1 MSAALP
7 HLRLWD
13 ALVLPLPQAE
23 DAWRRWRASTD
34 LDHLDAAS
42 FHLLPALAGRMALW
56 LGDDPMQAILVG
68 ICRRAWSQ
76 NQIHR
81 KLLTDAIEILRAARI
96 ERVAATG
103 PVLWSAVDWPEGAIR
118 PIGRID
124 LLMEPAS
131 VQAAFEAFS
140 RAGWTPLGTLP
151 DTTTNQFYFAPGV
164 TLRSSG
170 GGTLRVHWRALPNT
184 DFALR
189 RPDPPPL
196 RPAPP
201 DHLGPYA
208 IPKEHCL
215 VAALGRQLEDELD
228 WRFDALTIC
237 REGSFNWNL
246 VAALLRRRSA
256 ARNRLEELR
265 RDWGAPVPPEV
276 TRPSRVSG
284 VEGILVSALRAYRRR
299 KEMRT

>member
-7 HLRLWD
+7 HRLLWD
-13 ALVLPLPQAE
+13 ALVLPVPQAG

-34 LDHLDAAS
+34 LEHLDPAS
-42 FHLLPALAGRMALW
+42 FHLLPALSGRMAAW
-56 LGDDPMQAILVG
+56 LGDDPMQAILLG

-76 NQIHR
+76 NQIQR
-81 KLLTDAIEILRAARI
+81 KLLTDALEILAGARI

-118 PIGRID
+118 PIGRVD
-124 LLMEPAS
+124 LLMEPVS
-131 VQAAFEAFS
+131 VPGAFQAFS
-140 RAGWTPLGTLP
+140 KAGWKPPGTLP
-151 DTTTNQFYFAPGV
+151 DTTTNQFYFAPGAA
-164 TLRSSG
+164 LRSPG

-196 RPAPP
+196 RRAPAGQ
-201 DHLGPYA
+201 LAPYA
-208 IPKEHCL
+208 IPREHSL
-215 VAALGRQLEDELD
+215 VAALGGQIEDEMD

-237 REGSFNWNL
+237 REGGLNWDL
-246 VAALLRRRSA
+246 VAALVRRRSM

-265 RDWGAPVPPEV
+265 CHWSAEIPPEV
-276 TRPSRVSG
+276 TRPDRVSG
-284 VEGILVSALRAYRRR
+284 LEGILVSALRAYRRS
-299 KEMRT
+299 KEMRS